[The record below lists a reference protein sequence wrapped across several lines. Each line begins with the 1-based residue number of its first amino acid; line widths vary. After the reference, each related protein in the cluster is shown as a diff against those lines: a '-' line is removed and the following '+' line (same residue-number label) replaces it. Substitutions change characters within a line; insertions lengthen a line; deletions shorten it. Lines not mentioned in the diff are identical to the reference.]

1 LFAQERNAQKTLF
14 LAWSQAKGKMNRSA
28 MDGRVSRFL
37 PKGAL
42 VTGPDVLHRS
52 FAYFLQDIQVEVAQL
67 LEVNTGFAH
76 PELTQVVEQLIVL
89 IGGNIDVER
98 KFSLPGRET
107 ENGRIAL
114 VAAGVLVM
122 IFPKSNN

>member
-1 LFAQERNAQKTLF
+1 MKRPFQRQKGLFAQERNAQKTLF

-52 FAYFLQDIQVEVAQL
+52 FAYFLQDTEAKLILAIRSSCLAVGFMVCEYWVFRRRKLGIQ
-67 LEVNTGFAH
+67 
-76 PELTQVVEQLIVL
+76 
-89 IGGNIDVER
+89 GGKGKGV
-98 KFSLPGRET
+98 KRE
-107 ENGRIAL
+107 
-114 VAAGVLVM
+114 
-122 IFPKSNN
+122 S